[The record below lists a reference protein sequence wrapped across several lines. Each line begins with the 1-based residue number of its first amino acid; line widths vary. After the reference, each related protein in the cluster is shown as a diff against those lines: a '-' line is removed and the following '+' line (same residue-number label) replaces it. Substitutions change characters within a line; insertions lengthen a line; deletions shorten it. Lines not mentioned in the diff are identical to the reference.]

1 MVDVQPFPVSKDLVP
16 HPIDSQPFV
25 SMDGH
30 QVPGMYCIFFWNIKQ
45 HVYCVETR
53 PQEQHVYIYIGVIG
67 YVRGQPDVPLP
78 TYPYG
83 KSLYKP
89 YTVGIYGTMGTLLG
103 VHPIVP

>member
-53 PQEQHVYIYIGVIG
+53 PQEQHVYIYIYRCDWICQGTAG
-67 YVRGQPDVPLP
+67 CTTTNVPLWE
-78 TYPYG
+78 
-83 KSLYKP
+83 
-89 YTVGIYGTMGTLLG
+89 I
-103 VHPIVP
+103 PI